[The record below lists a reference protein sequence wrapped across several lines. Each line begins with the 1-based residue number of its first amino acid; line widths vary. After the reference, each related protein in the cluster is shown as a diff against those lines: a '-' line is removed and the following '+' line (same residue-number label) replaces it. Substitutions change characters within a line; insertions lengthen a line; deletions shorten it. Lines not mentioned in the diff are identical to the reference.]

1 MRDLRVLSRNKS
13 DRVGRLRVEGF
24 TPSDI
29 SGHEFRM
36 AVGRVAGWQT
46 IKSTAFA
53 VDRTG
58 SGYRF
63 RGRGFGHGGWH
74 MRYMA
79 DDTAREWVLRGILD
93 AGGYLLGRRTYEIF
107 AGYWPN
113 APEEEQVIAE
123 PLNTKPKHVASTT
136 LSEPLGWQG
145 STLLEGDVAEAVGA
159 LKREGERELHV
170 IGSTQL
176 VQTLIEHGL
185 VDELRLMVDPVLLGG
200 GKRIF
205 RDDGVL
211 RDLELVDSAVT
222 GTGAILASYAPA
234 A

>member
-1 MRDLRVLSRNKS
+1 MRTLVVNEFLSL
-13 DRVGRLRVEGF
+13 DG
-24 TPSDI
+24 
-29 SGHEFRM
+29 
-36 AVGRVAGWQT
+36 VAQAPG
-46 IKSTAFA
+46 AA
-53 VDRTG
+53 DEDRTG
-58 SGYRF
+58 
-63 RGRGFGHGGWH
+63 GFGHGGWH
-74 MRYMA
+74 MRYME
-79 DDTAREWVLRGILD
+79 DDIAREWVLRGILD

-222 GTGAILASYAPA
+222 STGAILASYAPA

>member
-1 MRDLRVLSRNKS
+1 VRKLVVNEFLSL
-13 DRVGRLRVEGF
+13 DGVAQAPGAGDEDPTGGF
-24 TPSDI
+24 D
-29 SGHEFRM
+29 
-36 AVGRVAGWQT
+36 
-46 IKSTAFA
+46 
-53 VDRTG
+53 
-58 SGYRF
+58 
-63 RGRGFGHGGWH
+63 HGGWH
-74 MRYMA
+74 MRYME
-79 DDTAREWVLRGILD
+79 DETAREWVLRGILD
-93 AGGYLLGRRTYEIF
+93 AGGYLLGRRTFEIF

-136 LSEPLGWQG
+136 LTEPLGWQS
-145 STLLEGDVAEAVGA
+145 STLLEGDVAEAVAA
-159 LKREGERELHV
+159 LKRRGEAELHV

-211 RDLELVDSAVT
+211 RELELVDSAVT

>member
-1 MRDLRVLSRNKS
+1 VRKLVVNEFLSL
-13 DRVGRLRVEGF
+13 DGVAQAPGAADEDPTGGF
-24 TPSDI
+24 D
-29 SGHEFRM
+29 
-36 AVGRVAGWQT
+36 
-46 IKSTAFA
+46 
-53 VDRTG
+53 
-58 SGYRF
+58 
-63 RGRGFGHGGWH
+63 HGGWH
-74 MRYMA
+74 MRYME
-79 DDTAREWVLRGILD
+79 DETAREWVLRGILD
-93 AGGYLLGRRTYEIF
+93 AGGYLLGRRTFEIF

-136 LSEPLGWQG
+136 LTEPLGWQS
-145 STLLEGDVAEAVGA
+145 STLLEGDVAEAVAA
-159 LKREGERELHV
+159 LKRRGEAELHV

-211 RDLELVDSAVT
+211 RELELVDSAVT